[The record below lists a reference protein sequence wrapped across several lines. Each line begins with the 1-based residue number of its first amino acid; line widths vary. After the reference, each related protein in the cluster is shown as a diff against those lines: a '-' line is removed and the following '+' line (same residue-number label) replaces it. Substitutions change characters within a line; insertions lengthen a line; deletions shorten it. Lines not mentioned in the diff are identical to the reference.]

1 MEEDVILNKIREDA
15 EKEANAI
22 LEQAKQKAQKIEE
35 DNKNRAIKQSK
46 EQFDVIKA
54 QIEREAIS
62 DLEKAEFESRSII
75 LTEKKNIIEIVKQKV
90 KQKIKDLS
98 PNEYIKIID
107 TKIKRYKDSQ
117 DVQIILPK
125 KCYKEIKKLA
135 LDYNMKVS
143 EPTDRFESGVIIKC
157 GDIEYNYDFEENMD
171 FMDEKIVKEINT
183 ILF

>member
-1 MEEDVILNKIREDA
+1 MEEDVILNKIMEDA

-22 LEQAKQKAQKIEE
+22 LEQARQKAQKIEE
-35 DNKNRAIKQSK
+35 ENKNRAIKQTK
-46 EQFDVIKA
+46 EQFDVVKA
-54 QIEREAIS
+54 KIEREALSNI
-62 DLEKAEFESRSII
+62 EKAEFESRSII

-107 TKIKRYKDSQ
+107 DKMKKYKDYQ
-117 DVQIILPK
+117 NVQIILPK

-143 EPTDRFESGVIIKC
+143 DPTEQFESGVIIKC
-157 GDIEYNYDFEENMD
+157 GNIEYNYDFEENME
-171 FMDEKIVKEINT
+171 FMDEQIVKEINT
-183 ILF
+183 MLF